1 MNDEFASSTVE
12 LLSLQLMHR
21 DIIQQSVD
29 VCNVYNVDDVH
40 NTPLPTTAVYAHRL
54 LVDLQK
60 IRTNTGSFVRRTN
73 WRRVH

>member
-1 MNDEFASSTVE
+1 MRRIMNDEFASSTVE

-40 NTPLPTTAVYAHRL
+40 NTPLQQLLYTHIGFWLTCRRL
-54 LVDLQK
+54 EQTLGVL
-60 IRTNTGSFVRRTN
+60 
-73 WRRVH
+73 